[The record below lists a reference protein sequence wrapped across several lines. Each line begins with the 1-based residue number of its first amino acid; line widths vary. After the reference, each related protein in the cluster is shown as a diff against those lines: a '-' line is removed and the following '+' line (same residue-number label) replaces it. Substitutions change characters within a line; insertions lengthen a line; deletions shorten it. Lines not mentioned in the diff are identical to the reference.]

1 MTTDELTAL
10 LARGGG
16 MPQDAPARRHA
27 TAVASGAFTSAVLMA
42 LTLGVRADV
51 SQAALLPMFWLKL
64 AFPGAL
70 AAACLVAVMRLSRPG
85 APLAAVPVLLA
96 LPVIAVW
103 LVAAAALAQSEPA
116 LRPAMVFAPTWQSC
130 PLLIA
135 ALSVPPLI
143 AALWA
148 LNGLAPTHLALAG
161 GAAGLLAGTLG
172 ALAYALHC
180 PEMAVPFAA
189 LWYPLGML
197 IPAAAGAML
206 GTALLRW

>member
-1 MTTDELTAL
+1 VRTDELTAL
-10 LARGGG
+10 LARGNDA
-16 MPQDAPARRHA
+16 PQDRPARRYA
-27 TAVASGAFTSAVLMA
+27 TAVASGAFTASLLMA
-42 LTLGVRADV
+42 LTLGVRADIL
-51 SQAALLPMFWLKL
+51 QAALLPAFWLKL

-85 APLAAVPVLLA
+85 APLAILPPALS

-103 LVAAAALAQSEPA
+103 LAAAAALAEAEPA
-116 LRPAMVFAPTWQSC
+116 IRLEMVFTPSWQSC

-135 ALSVPPLI
+135 ALSAPALA

-148 LNGLAPTHLALAG
+148 LNGMAPTRLALAG

-180 PEMAVPFAA
+180 PETALPFIA
-189 LWYPLGML
+189 LWYSLGML
-197 IPAAAGAML
+197 IPAAAGAL
-206 GTALLRW
+206 LAAALLRW